1 MGRPRVCF
9 VYLSGGQLSPTDR
22 AMAARSARTSSS
34 EEASRSTDDEQRLLT
49 KRSIE
54 WHRANNWETLLEGE
68 KAENKI
74 IQRIQAVTSLFFLET
89 NLSHDGPHRSQGD
102 FCVSMIGRG
111 PALSAAK
118 ISETAVQTARHTKDA
133 ESRGPRENET
143 EHH

>member
-1 MGRPRVCF
+1 
-9 VYLSGGQLSPTDR
+9 
-22 AMAARSARTSSS
+22 MAARSARTSSS
-34 EEASRSTDDEQRLLT
+34 EEASRSTDDEERLLT

-54 WHRANNWETLLEGE
+54 WHRANNWETLFEGE
-68 KAENKI
+68 KAEKNKI
-74 IQRIQAVTSLFFLET
+74 IHRIQTVTSLFFLET
-89 NLSHDGPHRSQGD
+89 HLSLTLQGD

-111 PALSAAK
+111 TALSAAK

>member
-1 MGRPRVCF
+1 
-9 VYLSGGQLSPTDR
+9 
-22 AMAARSARTSSS
+22 MAARSARTSSS
-34 EEASRSTDDEQRLLT
+34 EEESRSTDEEERLLT

-54 WHRANNWETLLEGE
+54 WHRANNWETLFEGE
-68 KAENKI
+68 KAEKNKI
-74 IQRIQAVTSLFFLET
+74 FMIQTVTSLFFLET
-89 NLSHDGPHRSQGD
+89 HLSLTLQGD
-102 FCVSMIGRG
+102 FCVSMIGGG